1 MSPVEQL
8 NFVIWAKGQDPKFT
22 LSRRA
27 YTQAKWRWRTVV
39 RNNPKL
45 RVVYP
50 QTN

>member
-8 NFVIWAKGQDPKFT
+8 NFVVWATKQDPKFT

-39 RNNPKL
+39 RNNPKA
-45 RVVYP
+45 RMVI
-50 QTN
+50 QQID